1 MKKKTQ
7 LIIKIALAVFS
18 VFLLVSVVV
27 LKIQVDEL
35 EKQKNEL
42 TAIAE
47 KNKEELEELKY
58 KLTLSEMEYIERYV
72 NATKNSFIMTRG
84 MKFPIYVKG
93 DIE

>member
-58 KLTLSEMEYIERYV
+58 KLTLSEMEYIERYAREELGYHKAGEIV
-72 NATKNSFIMTRG
+72 FINQSE
-84 MKFPIYVKG
+84 
-93 DIE
+93 D

>member
-42 TAIAE
+42 TAVAE

-58 KLTLSEMEYIERYV
+58 KLTLSEIEYIERYAREELGYHKTGEIV
-72 NATKNSFIMTRG
+72 FINQSE
-84 MKFPIYVKG
+84 
-93 DIE
+93 D